1 MLEHFFRPKSVAVIG
16 ASREPGKVG
25 NVVVRNLKRYGFSGE
40 IYPINPRATEILDL
54 KAYPTVTDVNGSI
67 DLAVII
73 VPAPVVP
80 KVIAECGEKGI
91 DAAIIIS
98 AGFKEAGVEGSRL
111 EREIAET
118 ARRFGIRVLGPNCLG
133 LINTITNL
141 NASFA
146 ADMPKRG
153 NIGFFSQSGALC
165 TAVMDWARE
174 AEIGFSQFISL
185 GNKMDLSESE
195 LLTFLA
201 DDDDTTVILGYI
213 EGVKDGAA
221 FLSAAHAAAM
231 KKPVLIF
238 KSGVTGAGARAAS
251 SHTGALAGSENAFHA
266 AFKKCGVIRAGSF
279 EELFD
284 AAIAFAYQPLPKG
297 SRLAIITNA
306 GGPGIIAAD
315 ACERSNLSMATFT
328 TATIEKMRDKLPK
341 TAALYNPVDVIGDAQ
356 ADRYKV
362 ALEAVAED
370 TNVDMILVI
379 LTPQAMT
386 EIETTAHEVA
396 SVSMISQK
404 TIATSLMGGYR
415 VESGIRVLAEE
426 QVPNYY
432 SPERAIK
439 ALETMARYRAWREQP
454 QPEFARFDV
463 STNTVAGILEKAKAT
478 GQSHLSGASP
488 MDVIAAYGFPVPRSG
503 LADTSDEAV
512 AFAEQFGYP
521 VVMKIASPD
530 ILHKSDI
537 GGVRLGLENRD
548 AVAEAFDE
556 VMVNAK
562 RLMPGALILGVTIH
576 EQAPPGK
583 EVILGMTKDPD
594 FGPLIM
600 FGLGG
605 IYVEVLKDVS
615 FRLAPIDKTSALE
628 MIREIRSFPLLRG
641 VRGEPPA
648 DIDAVVES
656 ILRLSQLVTDFPQ
669 IIELDINPL
678 RVMEAGKGAIAIDA
692 RVAIEI

>member
-1 MLEHFFRPKSVAVIG
+1 V
-16 ASREPGKVG
+16 
-25 NVVVRNLKRYGFSGE
+25 
-40 IYPINPRATEILDL
+40 
-54 KAYPTVTDVNGSI
+54 YPTVIDVDNSI
-67 DLAVII
+67 DLAVIV
-73 VPAPVVP
+73 VPAPIVP
-80 KVIAECGEKGI
+80 KVMAECGEKGVNS
-91 DAAIIIS
+91 AIIIS
-98 AGFKEAGVEGSRL
+98 AGFKEAGIEGSRL
-111 EREIAET
+111 ELEVADIA
-118 ARRFGIRVLGPNCLG
+118 RKFGIRVLGPNCLG
-133 LINTITNL
+133 LINTSTNL

-146 ADMPKRG
+146 ADMPRRG

-174 AEIGFSQFISL
+174 AEVGFSQFISL

-201 DDDDTTVILGYI
+201 EDDDTAVILGYI

-221 FLSAAHAAAM
+221 FLAAAHAAAM

-238 KSGVTGAGARAAS
+238 KSGVTAAGARAAS
-251 SHTGALAGSENAFHA
+251 SHTGSLAGSENAFHA
-266 AFKKCGVIRAGSF
+266 AFKKCGVIRAESF
-279 EELFD
+279 EALFD
-284 AAIAFAYQPLPKG
+284 AAIAFAYQPLPQG

-315 ACERSNLSMATFT
+315 ACERSNLSMATFAT
-328 TATIEKMRDKLPK
+328 TTIEKLRDKLPT

-356 ADRYKV
+356 ADRYRDALVGV
-362 ALEAVAED
+362 AGDE
-370 TNVDMILVI
+370 NVDMILVI

-386 EIETTAHEVA
+386 EIETTAYEIA
-396 SVSMISQK
+396 GIAAMSQK
-404 TIATSLMGGYR
+404 TIATALMGGYR
-415 VESGIRVLAEE
+415 VESGIRVLREE
-426 QVPNYY
+426 QTPNYH
-432 SPERAIK
+432 SPERAIR
-439 ALETMARYRAWREQP
+439 ALDTMAQYREWRGKP
-454 QPEFARFDV
+454 PPEFVKFEVAM
-463 STNTVAGILEKAKAT
+463 NTVADILAKTKAA
-478 GQSHLSGASP
+478 GQAHLSGSDP
-488 MDVIAAYGFPVPRSG
+488 MAIIAAYGFSTPKSG
-503 LADTSDEAV
+503 LAVTSDEAV
-512 AFAEQFGYP
+512 AIAEQFGYP

-537 GGVRLGLENRD
+537 GGVRLGLEHSA
-548 AVAEAFDE
+548 AVADAFDE
-556 VMVNAK
+556 MMVNAR
-562 RLMPGALILGVTIH
+562 RLMPQALILGVTMH
-576 EQAPPGK
+576 EQVPSGK

-615 FRLAPIDKTSALE
+615 FRLAPIDKASALE
-628 MIREIRSFPLLRG
+628 MIHEIRSFLLLRG

-648 DIDAVVES
+648 DIDSVVEA

-678 RVMEAGKGAIAIDA
+678 RVMAAGKGAMAVDA

>member
-1 MLEHFFRPKSVAVIG
+1 
-16 ASREPGKVG
+16 
-25 NVVVRNLKRYGFSGE
+25 
-40 IYPINPRATEILDL
+40 
-54 KAYPTVTDVNGSI
+54 
-67 DLAVII
+67 
-73 VPAPVVP
+73 
-80 KVIAECGEKGI
+80 
-91 DAAIIIS
+91 
-98 AGFKEAGVEGSRL
+98 
-111 EREIAET
+111 
-118 ARRFGIRVLGPNCLG
+118 
-133 LINTITNL
+133 
-141 NASFA
+141 
-146 ADMPKRG
+146 
-153 NIGFFSQSGALC
+153 
-165 TAVMDWARE
+165 
-174 AEIGFSQFISL
+174 
-185 GNKMDLSESE
+185 
-195 LLTFLA
+195 
-201 DDDDTTVILGYI
+201 
-213 EGVKDGAA
+213 
-221 FLSAAHAAAM
+221 
-231 KKPVLIF
+231 
-238 KSGVTGAGARAAS
+238 
-251 SHTGALAGSENAFHA
+251 
-266 AFKKCGVIRAGSF
+266 
-279 EELFD
+279 
-284 AAIAFAYQPLPKG
+284 
-297 SRLAIITNA
+297 
-306 GGPGIIAAD
+306 
-315 ACERSNLSMATFT
+315 
-328 TATIEKMRDKLPK
+328 MRDKLPK

-362 ALEAVAED
+362 ALEAVAGD
-370 TNVDMILVI
+370 ANVDMILVI

-386 EIETTAHEVA
+386 EIETTAREIA
-396 SVSMISQK
+396 RISTMSQK

-439 ALETMARYRAWREQP
+439 ALETMARYRTWREQP

-463 STNTVAGILEKAKAT
+463 STNTVTGILEKAKAT
-478 GQSHLSGASP
+478 GQSHLSGSTP
-488 MDVIAAYGFPVPRSG
+488 IDVIAAYGFLVPKSG

-537 GGVRLGLENRD
+537 GGVRLGLENSD

-605 IYVEVLKDVS
+605 IYVEVLKDIS

-692 RVAIEI
+692 RVAIGI

>member
-25 NVVVRNLKRYGFSGE
+25 NIVVRNLKRYGFDGE
-40 IYPINPRATEILDL
+40 IYPINPRATEILSL
-54 KAYPTVTDVNGSI
+54 KAYPTVKNVDGTI
-67 DLAVII
+67 DLAVIVVPASI
-73 VPAPVVP
+73 VPNA
-80 KVIAECGEKGI
+80 ITECGEKGI
-91 DAAIIIS
+91 GAAIIIS

-111 EREIAET
+111 EREVAET

-146 ADMPKRG
+146 ADMPRRG

-174 AEIGFSQFISL
+174 AEVGFSQFISL

-201 DDDDTTVILGYI
+201 EDDDTAVILGYI
-213 EGVKDGAA
+213 EGVKNGTA

-231 KKPVLIF
+231 KKPILIF
-238 KSGVTGAGARAAS
+238 KSGVTAAGARAAS
-251 SHTGALAGSENAFHA
+251 SHTGTLAGSENAFHA
-266 AFKKCGVIRAGSF
+266 AFKKCGVIRAESF

-284 AAIAFAYQPLPKG
+284 AAIAFAYQPLPKEA
-297 SRLAIITNA
+297 RLAVITNA

-315 ACERSNLSMATFT
+315 ACERSSLSMATFAPT
-328 TATIEKMRDKLPK
+328 TIEKLRDKLPK
-341 TAALYNPVDVIGDAQ
+341 TAALYNPVDVIGDAK
-356 ADRYKV
+356 ADRYGD
-362 ALEAVAED
+362 ALAAVAED
-370 TNVDMILVI
+370 DNVDMILVI

-386 EIETTAHEVA
+386 EVETTANE
-396 SVSMISQK
+396 ISDISTMRLK
-404 TIATSLMGGYR
+404 TITTSLMGGYR
-415 VESGIRVLAEE
+415 VESGIRVLSED
-426 QVPNYY
+426 QVPNYS

-439 ALETMARYRAWREQP
+439 ALDTMARYQTWREQP
-454 QPEFARFDV
+454 QPEFITFEV
-463 STNTVAGILEKAKAT
+463 STNTVADILKKAKEA
-478 GQSHLSGASP
+478 GQSHLSGSDP
-488 MDVIAAYGFPVPRSG
+488 MDIISAYGFSVPKSG

-512 AFAEQFGYP
+512 ALAEQIGYP

-537 GGVRLGLENRD
+537 GGVRLGIENRD

-556 VMVNAK
+556 MMVNAR
-562 RLMPGALILGVTIH
+562 RLMPRALILGVTIH
-576 EQAPPGK
+576 GQAPPGK

-615 FRLAPIDKTSALE
+615 FRLAPIDKTSALD

-648 DIDAVVES
+648 DIDAIVES

-692 RVAIEI
+692 RMAIEI

>member
-1 MLEHFFRPKSVAVIG
+1 MLENFFRPKSVAVIG
-16 ASREPGKVG
+16 ASRETGKVG
-25 NVVVRNLKRYGFSGE
+25 NVVVRNLKRYGFDGK
-40 IYPINPRATEILDL
+40 IYPINPRTTEILGL
-54 KAYPTVTDVNGSI
+54 KVYPTVMDVDGSI

-73 VPAPVVP
+73 VPASIVP
-80 KVIAECGEKGI
+80 RVIADCGEKGI
-91 DAAIIIS
+91 DSAIIIS

-111 EREIAET
+111 EREIVAT
-118 ARRFGIRVLGPNCLG
+118 AQKYGIRVLGPNCLG

-174 AEIGFSQFISL
+174 AEVGFSQFISL
-185 GNKMDLSESE
+185 GNKMDLSESD

-201 DDDDTTVILGYI
+201 EDDDTAVILGYI

-221 FLSAAHAAAM
+221 FLSAAYEAAM

-238 KSGVTGAGARAAS
+238 KSGVTDAGARAAS
-251 SHTGALAGSENAFHA
+251 SHTGTLAGSENAFHA
-266 AFKKCGVIRAGSF
+266 AFKKCGVIRAESF

-284 AAIAFAYQPLPKG
+284 TAIAFAYQPLPQG

-315 ACERSNLSMATFT
+315 ACERSGLNMATFET
-328 TATIEKMRDKLPK
+328 TTIETLREKLPP
-341 TAALYNPVDVIGDAQ
+341 TAALYNPIDVIGDAQ

-362 ALEAVAED
+362 ALEAVTED

-386 EIETTAHEVA
+386 EVETTAHD
-396 SVSMISQK
+396 ISDISAMEQK
-404 TIATSLMGGYR
+404 TITTSLMGGYR
-415 VESGIRVLAEE
+415 VESGRRVLSEDG
-426 QVPNYY
+426 VPNYS

-439 ALETMARYRAWREQP
+439 ALDTMARYRGWQEHP
-454 QPEFARFDV
+454 NPEFTEFDV
-463 STNTVAGILEKAKAT
+463 AKNIVADILQKAQT
-478 GQSHLSGASP
+478 SGQAHLSGSAPTDIIS
-488 MDVIAAYGFPVPRSG
+488 AYGFWVPKSG

-512 AFAEQFGYP
+512 ALAEQFGYP
-521 VVMKIASPD
+521 IVMKIASPD

-537 GGVRLGLENRD
+537 GGVRLGLENSS

-556 VMVNAK
+556 VMVNAR
-562 RLMPGALILGVTIH
+562 RLMPRALILGVTIH

-605 IYVEVLKDVS
+605 IYVEVLKDIS
-615 FRLAPIDKTSALE
+615 FRLAPIDKASALE

-641 VRGEPPA
+641 VRGEAPA

-669 IIELDINPL
+669 IIELDVNPL
-678 RVMEAGKGAIAIDA
+678 RVMESGKGAIAIDA
-692 RVAIEI
+692 RVAVEI

>member
-25 NVVVRNLKRYGFSGE
+25 NVVVRNLKRYGFNGD
-40 IYPINPRATEILDL
+40 IYPINPRATEILGL
-54 KAYPTVTDVNGSI
+54 KAYPTVMDVSDSI
-67 DLAVII
+67 DLAVIV
-73 VPAPVVP
+73 VPAPIVP
-80 KVIAECGEKGI
+80 KTIAECGEKGI
-91 DAAIIIS
+91 DAVIIIS
-98 AGFKEAGVEGSRL
+98 AGFKESGVEGSRL
-111 EREIAET
+111 EREVAEIAQK
-118 ARRFGIRVLGPNCLG
+118 FGIRALGPNCLG

-146 ADMPKRG
+146 ADMPRRG

-174 AEIGFSQFISL
+174 AEVGFSQFISL

-201 DDDDTTVILGYI
+201 EDDDTAVILGYI

-221 FLSAAHAAAM
+221 FLSASRAAAM

-238 KSGVTGAGARAAS
+238 KSGVTAAGARAAS
-251 SHTGALAGSENAFHA
+251 SHTGSLAGSENAFHA
-266 AFKKCGVIRAGSF
+266 AFKKCGVIRAESF

-315 ACERSNLSMATFT
+315 ACERSSLSMATFT
-328 TATIEKMRDKLPK
+328 TTTIETLRDKLPT

-356 ADRYKV
+356 ADRYRD
-362 ALEAVAED
+362 ALEAVAGDE
-370 TNVDMILVI
+370 NVDMILVI

-386 EIETTAHEVA
+386 EIETTARDIA
-396 SVSMISQK
+396 WISAMSQK

-415 VESGIRVLAEE
+415 VESGIRVLVEE
-426 QVPNYY
+426 QTPNYN

-439 ALETMARYRAWREQP
+439 ALDTMARYHEWRKQP
-454 QPEFARFDV
+454 LPEFIRFEIP
-463 STNTVAGILEKAKAT
+463 TNTVADILEKAKAA
-478 GQSHLSGASP
+478 GQSHLSGSDP
-488 MDVIAAYGFPVPRSG
+488 MDIIAAYGFSTPKSG
-503 LADTSDEAV
+503 LAVTSDEAV
-512 AFAEQFGYP
+512 DLAERFGYP

-537 GGVRLGLENRD
+537 GGVRLGLEDSD
-548 AVAEAFDE
+548 AVADAFDE
-556 VMVNAK
+556 VMANA
-562 RLMPGALILGVTIH
+562 RRFMPRALILGVTIH

-615 FRLAPIDKTSALE
+615 FRLAPIDKVSALE
-628 MIREIRSFPLLRG
+628 MIHEIRSFPLLRG

-656 ILRLSQLVTDFPQ
+656 ILRLSQLVIDFPQ

-678 RVMEAGKGAIAIDA
+678 RVMEAGKGAMAIDS

>member
-25 NVVVRNLKRYGFSGE
+25 NVVVRNLKRYGFTGE
-40 IYPINPRATEILDL
+40 IYPINPRATEILGL
-54 KAYPTVTDVNGSI
+54 KVYPTVMDVDDTI
-67 DLAVII
+67 DLSVIVVPASI
-73 VPAPVVP
+73 VPNA
-80 KVIAECGEKGI
+80 ITECGEKGI

-98 AGFKEAGVEGSRL
+98 AGFKEAGVEGSIL
-111 EREIAET
+111 EREVAET
-118 ARRFGIRVLGPNCLG
+118 AQRFGIRVLGPNCLG
-133 LINTITNL
+133 LINTSTNL

-146 ADMPKRG
+146 ADMPRRG

-174 AEIGFSQFISL
+174 AEVGFSQFISL

-201 DDDDTTVILGYI
+201 EDDDTAVILGYI

-221 FLSAAHAAAM
+221 FLSAARVAAM

-238 KSGVTGAGARAAS
+238 KSGVTAAGARAAS
-251 SHTGALAGSENAFHA
+251 SHTGTLAGSENAFHA
-266 AFKKCGVIRAGSF
+266 AFKKCGVIRAESF

-284 AAIAFAYQPLPKG
+284 AAIAFAYQPLPKEA
-297 SRLAIITNA
+297 RLAVITNA

-315 ACERSNLSMATFT
+315 ACERSSLSMATFAPT
-328 TATIEKMRDKLPK
+328 TIEKLRDKLPK
-341 TAALYNPVDVIGDAQ
+341 TAALYNPVDVIGDAK
-356 ADRYKV
+356 ADRYGD
-362 ALEAVAED
+362 ALAAVAED
-370 TNVDMILVI
+370 DNVDMILVI

-386 EIETTAHEVA
+386 EVETTANE
-396 SVSMISQK
+396 ISDISTMRLK
-404 TIATSLMGGYR
+404 TITTSLMGGYR
-415 VESGIRVLAEE
+415 VESGIRVLSED
-426 QVPNYY
+426 QVPNYS

-439 ALETMARYRAWREQP
+439 ALDTMARYRAWREQP
-454 QPEFARFDV
+454 QPEFITFEV
-463 STNTVAGILEKAKAT
+463 STNTVADILKKAKEA
-478 GQSHLSGASP
+478 GQSHLSGSDP
-488 MDVIAAYGFPVPRSG
+488 MDIISAYGFSVPKSG

-512 AFAEQFGYP
+512 ALAEQIGYP

-537 GGVRLGLENRD
+537 GGVRLGIENRD

-556 VMVNAK
+556 MMVNAR
-562 RLMPGALILGVTIH
+562 RLMPRALILGVTIH
-576 EQAPPGK
+576 GQAPPGK

-615 FRLAPIDKTSALE
+615 FRLAPIDKTSALD

-648 DIDAVVES
+648 DIDAIVES

-692 RVAIEI
+692 RMAIEI

>member
-25 NVVVRNLKRYGFSGE
+25 NVVVRNLKRYGLTGE
-40 IYPINPRATEILDL
+40 IYPINPRATEILGL
-54 KAYPTVTDVNGSI
+54 KVYPTVMDVDDTI
-67 DLAVII
+67 DLSVIVVPASI
-73 VPAPVVP
+73 VPNA
-80 KVIAECGEKGI
+80 ITECGEKGI

-98 AGFKEAGVEGSRL
+98 AGFKEAGVEGSIL
-111 EREIAET
+111 EREVAET
-118 ARRFGIRVLGPNCLG
+118 AQRFGIRVLGPNCLG
-133 LINTITNL
+133 LINTSTNL

-146 ADMPKRG
+146 ADMPRRG

-174 AEIGFSQFISL
+174 AEVGFSQFISL

-201 DDDDTTVILGYI
+201 EDDDTAVILGYI

-221 FLSAAHAAAM
+221 FLSAARVAAM

-238 KSGVTGAGARAAS
+238 KSGVTAAGARAAS
-251 SHTGALAGSENAFHA
+251 SHTGTLAGSENAFHA
-266 AFKKCGVIRAGSF
+266 AFKKCGVIRAESF

-284 AAIAFAYQPLPKG
+284 AAIAFAYQPLPKEA
-297 SRLAIITNA
+297 RLAVITNA

-315 ACERSNLSMATFT
+315 ACERSSLSMATFAPT
-328 TATIEKMRDKLPK
+328 TIEKLRDKLPK
-341 TAALYNPVDVIGDAQ
+341 TAALYNPVDVIGDAK
-356 ADRYKV
+356 ADRYGD
-362 ALEAVAED
+362 ALAAVAED
-370 TNVDMILVI
+370 DNVDMILVI

-386 EIETTAHEVA
+386 EVETTANE
-396 SVSMISQK
+396 ISDISTMRLK
-404 TIATSLMGGYR
+404 TITTSLMGGYR
-415 VESGIRVLAEE
+415 VESGIRVLSED
-426 QVPNYY
+426 QVPNYS

-439 ALETMARYRAWREQP
+439 ALDTMARYQTWREQP
-454 QPEFARFDV
+454 QPEFITFEV
-463 STNTVAGILEKAKAT
+463 STNTVADILKKAKEA
-478 GQSHLSGASP
+478 GQSHLSGSDP
-488 MDVIAAYGFPVPRSG
+488 MDIISAYGFSVPKSG

-512 AFAEQFGYP
+512 ALAEQIGYP

-537 GGVRLGLENRD
+537 GGVRLGIENRD

-556 VMVNAK
+556 MMVNAR
-562 RLMPGALILGVTIH
+562 RLMPRALILGVTIH
-576 EQAPPGK
+576 GQAPPGK

-615 FRLAPIDKTSALE
+615 FRLAPIDKTSALD

-648 DIDAVVES
+648 DIDAIVES

-692 RVAIEI
+692 RMAIEI